1 MDYRRGDD
9 RGGYGGGRRDDN
21 RGGGYGGGSRDY
33 DRGGKGYGGGGK
45 GGYDDRDRGGGFN
58 SFDRDRGGGKG
69 GGSSYRDYQGSRNSG
84 KGYGGRGGGKG
95 RSEAD
100 GPRQKGIVA
109 TVKDNF
115 GFIECEERDERLFF
129 HFTEIEDTR
138 HCPKNGD
145 CVEFGICSSRGK
157 TSACQIEI
165 LPAGSVKLEEEL
177 EGRFE
182 GVVVTELKG
191 GRPQDAH
198 GGQIQVTSGS
208 SEAEGSEPD
217 PDDLVMFNG
226 VDLASHRHQPF
237 VGDKVEL
244 TIVKKLG
251 KKRGRKVVIT
261 APGGDGRQQ
270 GTISTIKDSFGFV
283 ECCDSPE
290 RLFFHFSELFDNV
303 DPRDLKMNQ
312 EVEFNVVPSD
322 RHGQDNC
329 SRVKLLPKG
338 TVSFE
343 TELPGRRRGKIT
355 KELRAPPRNNRNN
368 RSHDDRNGRPEQ
380 KATGRITLDDEESN
394 EEPAAESDAESDA
407 EPAAEPSDEPAPGE
421 AENASKP
428 KGKKGKGPK
437 GVTFEA
443 SGIAED
449 EGKLIVG
456 DTVELTLVINKR
468 TGQEQATKIN
478 LIAPNPNRERGIVVA
493 IRDRGEAHIR
503 CADRAERVT
512 CLAHDGEPLRVG
524 DCVEFNVLDASGG
537 NRLFAARPD
546 LLPEGSVVLDEVL
559 EGRQKGKIIKLDM
572 AREDKW
578 SSRASEV
585 ATGGQIEISEGP
597 EGLPKCVSFVTSD
610 SPKVDAG
617 ALGVGDIVDF
627 KIMKEILTGK
637 VQVQELKQLE
647 MAGDMREQGIV
658 ATVKEQNNFGF
669 IKCADRDIRI
679 FFHFSEW
686 RGERMLRE
694 GDEVEFNSTSR
705 DGKETATRLVMLPK
719 GSIVFEIPLEGRFI
733 GKVITE
739 AKRGGGKGYGGKGGG
754 KGGSE
759 GGVPGIISVDAE
771 AIEKQ
776 KAALL
781 GQAESTDEPAA
792 EEAASEN
799 PLITP
804 PPAEEVAEPAAAEEA
819 PPAEPADGEASE
831 APEARQMQIKF
842 RLEDVEDR
850 ATPYCRDQVEFS
862 LVLVKRNNSLQAKR
876 LKVLPKAGRVTNM
889 RGRSGFIQHKGFSAS
904 GEPEIMDTSFYMD
917 DVMDDVVLKSSDEV
931 EFIVCFD
938 QRQKCSKCINIKRTK
953 EAPASE
959 RPERSRM
966 QLAKKLVATGSTM
979 SQGPVKD
986 SDGHSLIGFA
996 FGSYGRMRKEK
1007 AVPTLVEELQ
1017 GKQCED
1023 GDEGEDEA
1031 EVAEVAEQGDVDSVE
1046 AEVAAEPAEE

>member
-9 RGGYGGGRRDDN
+9 RGGYGGRRDDN
-21 RGGGYGGGSRDY
+21 RCDGYGGGSRDY
-33 DRGGKGYGGGGK
+33 DRGGKGYSGGGK

-58 SFDRDRGGGKG
+58 SFDRDRVGGKG

-95 RSEAD
+95 RIEPD

-109 TVKDNF
+109 SVKDSF
-115 GFIECEERDERLFF
+115 GFIECEEREERLFF

-165 LPAGSVKLEEEL
+165 LPAGSVQLEEEL

-182 GVVVTELKG
+182 GVVVKELKG

-217 PDDLVMFNG
+217 SDDLVMFNG

-237 VGDKVEL
+237 VGDKVEM
-244 TIVKKLG
+244 TVVKKLG

-261 APGGDGRQQ
+261 APGGAGRQQ

-283 ECCDSPE
+283 ECCDSPD

-303 DPRDLKMNQ
+303 DPRDLRTNQ

-329 SRVKLLPKG
+329 SRVKLLSKG

-343 TELPGRRRGKIT
+343 TELPGRWRGKIT

-368 RSHDDRNGRPEQ
+368 RGHDDRNGRPEQ
-380 KATGRITLDDEESN
+380 KATGRITLDEEESN
-394 EEPAAESDAESDA
+394 EEPAAESDAE
-407 EPAAEPSDEPAPGE
+407 PADESAPAE
-421 AENASKP
+421 AENATKA
-428 KGKKGKGPK
+428 KGKKSKGPK

-478 LIAPNPNRERGIVVA
+478 LIAPNPNRERGIVFA
-493 IRDRGEAHIR
+493 IRDRGEAQIR

-524 DCVEFNVLDASGG
+524 DCVEFNVLDAPG
-537 NRLFAARPD
+537 NQLFAARPD

-559 EGRQKGKIIKLDM
+559 EGRQKGKLIKLDM

-578 SSRASEV
+578 SSRAQEV
-585 ATGGQIEISEGP
+585 ATGGQIEVSEGP
-597 EGLPKCVSFVTSD
+597 DGLPKCVSFVTSD

-617 ALGVGDIVDF
+617 ALMVGDIVDF
-627 KIMKEILTGK
+627 KIVKEILTGK
-637 VQVQELKQLE
+637 VHVLEMKQLE
-647 MAGDMREQGIV
+647 MAADKREQGVV
-658 ATVKEQNNFGF
+658 ATVKENFGF

-719 GSIVFEIPLEGRFI
+719 GSIVFEILLEGRFI

-754 KGGSE
+754 E
-759 GGVPGIISVDAE
+759 GGGGAGVVSVDAE

-776 KAALL
+776 KAAVL

-792 EEAASEN
+792 EEAVSEN

-804 PPAEEVAEPAAAEEA
+804 PPAEEDAEPAAAEEA
-819 PPAEPADGEASE
+819 PPAEPADGEAGAGAEASE

-862 LVLVKRNNSLQAKR
+862 LVLVKRNNALQAKR
-876 LKVLPKAGRVTNM
+876 VKLLPKPGRVTNM
-889 RGRSGFIQHKGFSAS
+889 RGRQGFIQHKGFTAN
-904 GEPEIMDTSFYMD
+904 GEPEIMDTMFYMD
-917 DVMDDVVLKSSDEV
+917 DVMDEVVLKSSDEV

-938 QRQKCSKCINIKRTK
+938 QRIKCCKCINIKRTK

-966 QLAKKLVATGSTM
+966 QLQKKAVATGSMM
-979 SQGPVKD
+979 SRGPDKAA
-986 SDGHSLIGFA
+986 DGHSLIGFV
-996 FGSYGRMRKEK
+996 FGAYGRMRKEK
-1007 AVPTLVEELQ
+1007 AAEPEGEVAN
-1017 GKQCED
+1017 
-1023 GDEGEDEA
+1023 EGEDETESA
-1031 EVAEVAEQGDVDSVE
+1031 EAAEQGDVDGVE
-1046 AEVAAEPAEE
+1046 AEVAAEPAEEPRCIG